1 MTHIHGDGQTVSL
14 PLIPDLCDGPARGWP
29 MIAPVGVPGPP
40 PSPERLAEQVATQ
53 GRSLDTARAGLHV
66 PSAFPCGYCR
76 LDSTCSVGDRCPWC
90 GRCKAPLWWKTCVPT
105 TATTTPSQ
113 PGRHSAPSS
122 QLAPL
127 RRNAVAIILVV
138 IFVVCLGTAA
148 VLLAVADTAHAD
160 GWTSVSPTH
169 RDHLG
174 PNHERPGA
182 AAAQPVVNDAAHL
195 DGSAKPEFPST
206 AFTLSRIA
214 IIPGTTGPSQ

>member
-1 MTHIHGDGQTVSL
+1 
-14 PLIPDLCDGPARGWP
+14 

-138 IFVVCLGTAA
+138 NRYGTFTRVDA
-148 VLLAVADTAHAD
+148 VTQQVAEKAIAF
-160 GWTSVSPTH
+160 PYQAP
-169 RDHLG
+169 L
-174 PNHERPGA
+174 GA
-182 AAAQPVVNDAAHL
+182 A
-195 DGSAKPEFPST
+195 F
-206 AFTLSRIA
+206 AFVFALLLGRPRIA
-214 IIPGTTGPSQ
+214 EPETIR